1 MGYLHHIRRL
11 MVMSN
16 AMTLWRVHPDEVYR
30 WMHEFALD
38 AYEWVM
44 VFNVY
49 AMGTYG
55 DGGRA
60 TRKPYVSSTA
70 YLKRMSRERG
80 GDWEREWNERW
91 NAEVR

>member
-1 MGYLHHIRRL
+1 
-11 MVMSN
+11 
-16 AMTLWRVHPDEVYR
+16 
-30 WMHEFALD
+30 MHEFALD

-70 YLKRMSRERG
+70 YLKRMSRETG
-80 GDWEREWNERW
+80 GEWEREWNERW
-91 NAEVR
+91 RTIVRH